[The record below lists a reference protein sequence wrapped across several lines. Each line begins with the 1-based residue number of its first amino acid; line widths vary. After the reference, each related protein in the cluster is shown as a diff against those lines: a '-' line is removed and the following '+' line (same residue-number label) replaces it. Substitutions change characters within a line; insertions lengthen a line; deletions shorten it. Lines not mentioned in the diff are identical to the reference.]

1 MNWLLALMPPWWKLA
16 AAGMVLVALTGAAWK
31 FRHGGVV
38 AGRAEIQAEW
48 DIEKTALAEL
58 ARRSLA
64 EKTKANERID
74 HEQQTFKKRD
84 ADIASGTADSV
95 RKYTAADDGANT
107 ATECRADDP
116 RPAIARECTAALKLL
131 DDYAR
136 GLARQSAGLQDFAA
150 NVCVKQALA
159 Q

>member
-1 MNWLLALMPPWWKLA
+1 MISLYARLA
-16 AAGMVLVALTGAAWK
+16 AIAALLVALA
-31 FRHGGVV
+31 GGGWWCYSQGKKTVM
-38 AGRAEIQAEW
+38 AEW
-48 DIEKTALAEL
+48 TAERLATSEN
-58 ARRSLA
+58 ARLREQA
-64 EKTKANERID
+64 AQRTNERID
-74 HEQQTFKKRD
+74 REQQTFKKRD

-107 ATECRADDP
+107 DTECRADDP
-116 RPAIARECTAALKLL
+116 RPTIARECTAALKLL

-136 GLARQSAGLQDFAA
+136 GLARQSAGLQDFAS